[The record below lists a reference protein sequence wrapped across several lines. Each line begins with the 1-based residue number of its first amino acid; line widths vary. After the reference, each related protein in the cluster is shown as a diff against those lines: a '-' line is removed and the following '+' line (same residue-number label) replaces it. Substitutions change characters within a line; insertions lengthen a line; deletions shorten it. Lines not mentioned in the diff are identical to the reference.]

1 MADLRNLAAALR
13 PSVDLLA
20 AAGETDRHAVRS
32 CARCGCTDE
41 RACVGTIGPCWW
53 SAADLCCYCAAPRL
67 EFRALG
73 DPVPKGSW
81 RVVPRRGGGAPVFLP
96 SAGDKRART
105 WTDLVRGFAFIARDG
120 ARREGGSWPAPRD
133 VAIWLS
139 LEFRLRRPASVD
151 RALPTT
157 KPDRDKLERAVC
169 DALTGVLWVDDC
181 QVVDGPVRKLYVDA
195 ANPPGVRA
203 IVMQLPALPRR

>member
-53 SAADLCCYCAAPRL
+53 SAADLCCYCAAPR
-67 EFRALG
+67 
-73 DPVPKGSW
+73 
-81 RVVPRRGGGAPVFLP
+81 
-96 SAGDKRART
+96 
-105 WTDLVRGFAFIARDG
+105 
-120 ARREGGSWPAPRD
+120 
-133 VAIWLS
+133 